1 MSDLDKISNTELV
14 VATSAS
20 AAVGIIRLLS
30 AIRKGRRLKVVD
42 VLFEPLVAVFAG
54 LCAWGMTEVT
64 NVPDILQTVM
74 TSVGA
79 WAGPRL
85 INTLE
90 RKYFG
95 TSKAD
100 EGPKS

>member
-1 MSDLDKISNTELV
+1 MSDLDKLSNTEIV

-20 AAVGIIRLLS
+20 AAVGLIRLLHYV
-30 AIRKGRRLKVVD
+30 RKGRTLKFVD

-54 LCAWGMTEVT
+54 LCAWGLTEVT
-64 NVPDILQTVM
+64 NVPDVLQAVM

-85 INTLE
+85 INNLE
-90 RKYFG
+90 KKYFG
-95 TSKAD
+95 TSED
-100 EGPKS
+100 EERQ